1 MDTDK
6 LLTGAVLGAIGLVT
20 MTALALCRN
29 DDEAAGPSLDAST
42 LRVYDSRLAHLNRK
56 VEEMRGELDRN
67 RADTVRLQDRLDTFF
82 DRSTK

>member
-29 DDEAAGPSLDAST
+29 DDEDEPDLHAST

-67 RADTVRLQDRLDTFF
+67 RAATVRLQDRLDTFF